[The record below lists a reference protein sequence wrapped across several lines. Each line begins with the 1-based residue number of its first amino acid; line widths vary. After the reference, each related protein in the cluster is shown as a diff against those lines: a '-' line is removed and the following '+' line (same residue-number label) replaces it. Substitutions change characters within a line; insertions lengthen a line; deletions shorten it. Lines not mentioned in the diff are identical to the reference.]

1 MRIFR
6 IVVLLALVAGC
17 SSTPSYSAPAVSPA
31 VSPVV
36 SSAPAPTRGPATVDV
51 PVIRYPVEGGGQFD
65 FAQAAGPVV
74 GGKGTLLSYRVGVE
88 RGITG
93 VDAATFGDA
102 VELIYADTRS
112 WPATGNW
119 RLRRAGQGERFD
131 YTIYLATPATRD
143 VLCGNGYD
151 RYTSCRNGN
160 TVVVNVARWAR
171 GIPGYGADLTAYRQY
186 VVNHETGHRLGR
198 GHELCPG
205 PGRPAPVMQ
214 QQTLGLHGCVA
225 NPWPIVDGRPYA
237 GRSGQYNDPTPE
249 ESP

>member
-1 MRIFR
+1 MRIFP
-6 IVVLLALVAGC
+6 IVVMLAFVAGC
-17 SSTPSYSAPAVSPA
+17 SSTPSFSASAASPA
-31 VSPVV
+31 PSPVPP
-36 SSAPAPTRGPATVDV
+36 SPSRGPVSTDV
-51 PVIRYPVEGGGQFD
+51 PVIRYPVAGGGTFD
-65 FAQAAGPVV
+65 FAATGGPVIGAAGR
-74 GGKGTLLSYRVGVE
+74 LLTYRIGVE

-102 VELIYADTRS
+102 VELVYADPRS

-119 RLRRAGQGERFD
+119 RLRRAGAGERHDF
-131 YTIYLATPATRD
+131 TVYLATPATRD

-160 TVVVNVARWAR
+160 SVVVNVARWAR
-171 GIPGYGADLTAYRQY
+171 GIPGYELSAYRAY

-237 GRSGQYNDPTPE
+237 GRSGQYDDPTPE
-249 ESP
+249 EQP